1 MSQQTNDKSR
11 LETSKNHL
19 TALILPVLG
28 VCWLV
33 FFLFPNYLGQE
44 STVEYTAMMLG
55 VGLMVAGVF
64 RFLCSSGDSSES
76 EDVTDPGSRSDSD
89 EL

>member
-1 MSQQTNDKSR
+1 M
-11 LETSKNHL
+11 
-19 TALILPVLG
+19 LPVLG

-33 FFLFPNYLGQE
+33 FLLFPNYLGQE
-44 STVEYTAMMLG
+44 STVDYAAMTLG

-64 RFLCSSGDSSES
+64 RFLYSPGDSNELDD
-76 EDVTDPGSRSDSD
+76 ETDPGSRSDSD